1 MKKTLLFLL
10 TIALSACGG
19 ISQITSEDAAMT
31 ARRLPNINPRGGQLC
46 IFRSSNVVGMAMT
59 YEIYADDEYIGRLP
73 NDTYFCINLEPG
85 EYVISTGGSW
95 QRAGAETII
104 SRGKRKFMELY
115 VGMNGVSINSVT
127 PEVGLAGIYD
137 TIK

>member
-1 MKKTLLFLL
+1 MKKILSFLL
-10 TIALSACGG
+10 TITLSACGG
-19 ISQITSEDAAMT
+19 VSQITSEEAAVT
-31 ARRLPNINPRGGQLC
+31 ARRLPNIDPRGGQLC
-46 IFRSSNVVGMAMT
+46 MFRASNVVGVAVS
-59 YEIYADDEYIGRLP
+59 YEIYADDEYIGRLS
-73 NDTYFCINLEPG
+73 NDAYFCINIEPG
-85 EYVISTGGSW
+85 EYIISTGGSW

-115 VGMNGVSINSVT
+115 VGMNGVSIHSVT

>member
-1 MKKTLLFLL
+1 MKKILLFLL
-10 TIALSACGG
+10 TITLSACGG
-19 ISQITSEDAAMT
+19 VSQITSEEAAVT
-31 ARRLPNINPRGGQLC
+31 ARRLPNIDPRGGQLC
-46 IFRSSNVVGMAMT
+46 MFRSSNFVGAAMT

-115 VGMNGVSINSVT
+115 VGMNGVSIHSVT

>member
-1 MKKTLLFLL
+1 MKQTLLFLL

-59 YEIYADDEYIGRLP
+59 YEIYADGEYIGRLS
-73 NDTYFCINLEPG
+73 NDTYFCTNLEPG

-95 QRAGAETII
+95 QRAGAETVI

-127 PEVGLAGIYD
+127 PEVGLAGIRD
-137 TIK
+137 AM

>member
-1 MKKTLLFLL
+1 MKKILLFLVSI
-10 TIALSACGG
+10 TLSACGRV
-19 ISQITSEDAAMT
+19 SQITSEDAAMT
-31 ARRLPNINPRGGQLC
+31 ARKLPNIDPRGGQLC
-46 IFRSSNVVGMAMT
+46 MFRSSNAVGVAMT

-115 VGMNGVSINSVT
+115 VGMNGVSIHSVT
-127 PEVGLAGIYD
+127 PEVGLAGIRD
-137 TIK
+137 SI